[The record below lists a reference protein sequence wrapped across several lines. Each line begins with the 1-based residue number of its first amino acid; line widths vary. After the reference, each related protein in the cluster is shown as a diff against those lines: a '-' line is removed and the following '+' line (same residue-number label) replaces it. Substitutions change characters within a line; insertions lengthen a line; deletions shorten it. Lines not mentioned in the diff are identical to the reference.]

1 MSDLTYSICNLF
13 DYNNMI
19 TKNIILP
26 LAAVCLLAGTQ
37 ELSAQSSHKTK
48 EPVVSVVVGDKNKN
62 EDVQEEFQ
70 HNQPKNINDASLPR
84 FAIVGNDG
92 KFYLGIGAE
101 LNARAVFDWGG
112 TMPSS
117 YGFYPSQ
124 IERPAPGDG
133 AAMRFDAHSSA
144 IYLNFVALPGQKNK
158 IGLYFK
164 GDFEG
169 DDYGFKIHALYATYR
184 GLTAGYTASAFSD
197 GAAMPYTVDTQGPNG
212 SAVYEGIVAYWEQQ
226 FTPAFSGAIGLDE
239 PSASLDVND
248 HTRQVSQRI
257 PAVPLYLQYAWA
269 EGEGHMR
276 LSGLI
281 RPLQYIN
288 LMLAKNKTMTGW
300 GLQLSGLTPVLPG
313 LTVYYD
319 ATFGRGI
326 SSYLQD
332 DYEGN
337 LDASSCIDWSMRLI
351 GSLGLTA
358 GFSYEFSD
366 KVCINAN
373 YSRVSNYADDEAPLS
388 GDSYRYGDYVAANL
402 VYRINRIVQVAMEYD
417 YGKRKSFDG
426 TSLHVNRMQ
435 AQLAVTF

>member
-1 MSDLTYSICNLF
+1 MRRAIQAPAPTIR
-13 DYNNMI
+13 
-19 TKNIILP
+19 P
-26 LAAVCLLAGTQ
+26 PRAASRPIP
-37 ELSAQSSHKTK
+37 LSA
-48 EPVVSVVVGDKNKN
+48 
-62 EDVQEEFQ
+62 
-70 HNQPKNINDASLPR
+70 L
-84 FAIVGNDG
+84 
-92 KFYLGIGAE
+92 
-101 LNARAVFDWGG
+101 
-112 TMPSS
+112 
-117 YGFYPSQ
+117 
-124 IERPAPGDG
+124 
-133 AAMRFDAHSSA
+133 
-144 IYLNFVALPGQKNK
+144 
-158 IGLYFK
+158 
-164 GDFEG
+164 
-169 DDYGFKIHALYATYR
+169 AT
-184 GLTAGYTASAFSD
+184 SMFFFS
-197 GAAMPYTVDTQGPNG
+197 
-212 SAVYEGIVAYWEQQ
+212 
-226 FTPAFSGAIGLDE
+226 
-239 PSASLDVND
+239 
-248 HTRQVSQRI
+248 
-257 PAVPLYLQYAWA
+257 
-269 EGEGHMR
+269 
-276 LSGLI
+276 
-281 RPLQYIN
+281 
-288 LMLAKNKTMTGW
+288 
-300 GLQLSGLTPVLPG
+300 LPG